1 MFEERA
7 EQLRKNFN
15 DHWLDLKDQADQKIN
30 MGKTQIKRAQSI
42 GIIRLIQ
49 TQIKTDVFLRE
60 TAKKIEHPKA
70 TRFQQSILN
79 FSNKWMEFS
88 IENYDALNAKTASK
102 EIRSLRLSE
111 ILRVQHY
118 EKQNK
123 NRKTVL
129 RSAEDILDKHRSGK
143 I

>member
-15 DHWLDLKDQADQKIN
+15 DHWLDLKNQTDQKIN
-30 MGKTQIKRAQSI
+30 LGKTQLKRAQSI
-42 GIIRLIQ
+42 GVITLIQ

-60 TAKKIEHPKA
+60 TVKKIEHPKA
-70 TRFQQSILN
+70 TRLQKSLLN
-79 FSNKWMEFS
+79 FSNKWMDFS
-88 IENYDALNAKTASK
+88 IENYDALNAKNASK
-102 EIRSLRLSE
+102 KIRSLRLSE
-111 ILRVQHY
+111 ILRAQYY

-123 NRKTVL
+123 NRKTVIK
-129 RSAEDILDKHRSGK
+129 SAEDILNKHRNGK

>member
-1 MFEERA
+1 MFEERT

-70 TRFQQSILN
+70 SRFQKSLLS

-88 IENYDALNAKTASK
+88 IENYDALNAKNASK
-102 EIRSLRLSE
+102 EIRNLRLSE
-111 ILRVQHY
+111 ILRVQYY

-129 RSAEDILDKHRSGK
+129 RSAEDILDKHRNGK